1 MAVIGLF
8 PFVYSLVVSFQG
20 MTMLDRSGNFV
31 GLANYGRLLSDS
43 RLWWAVLHTVVI
55 TVIALPLELL
65 FGMLM
70 AQHFLEDHPWKKL
83 FIALLII
90 PSVMSPVVA
99 GSMWRL
105 MFDDRYGPIN
115 QIIEFIA
122 GHHITILW
130 TIRPEWVY
138 PSIIIC
144 DVWQWTPFMFIM
156 LLAALSNVDRDQL
169 DAAAIDGATRWKAFL
184 NVTLPAIFP
193 VMVIALLIRALD
205 LVRLFD
211 TVWQLTKG
219 GPGTYTET
227 ISIYMFIRGFNEFE
241 TGYTG
246 AMVVALTLLL
256 SALVV
261 LALKRLRIAR

>member
-1 MAVIGLF
+1 MLMVGLF
-8 PFVYSLVVSFQG
+8 PFVYSVVVSFQG
-20 MTMLDRSGNFV
+20 ITMLDRSGNFV
-31 GLANYGRLLSDS
+31 GLDNYARLFGDA
-43 RLWWAVLHTVVI
+43 RLWWSVLHTAVI
-55 TVIALPLELL
+55 TAVALPLELL
-65 FGMLM
+65 FGLLM
-70 AQHFLEDHPWKKL
+70 AQHFLQDHPWKKL

-115 QIIEFIA
+115 QIIEFFV

-138 PSIIIC
+138 PAIIIC
-144 DVWQWTPFMFIM
+144 DVWQWTPFMFVI
-156 LLAALSNVDRDQL
+156 LLAALANVDRDQL

-184 NVTLPAIFP
+184 NVTLPAIWP
-193 VMVIALLIRALD
+193 VMIIALIIRALD

-211 TVWQLTKG
+211 IVWQLTKG
-219 GPGTYTET
+219 GPGTFTET

-241 TGYTG
+241 TSYTG
-246 AMVVALTLLL
+246 ALVVVLMVLL
-256 SALVV
+256 SAIVV
-261 LALKRLRIAR
+261 AALKRVQIAR